1 MDVQGR
7 VLWLQFTRTWTSIEI
22 EVQADVLARTRTSIE
37 VEVQADVPGTNSLAT
52 PAPGPQEVGTARLQ
66 ALGTALTALQVQG
79 ISCQSSNPTIE
90 QVTSK
95 FFCMEHVLTA

>member
-1 MDVQGR
+1 MALRAFFSHGPA
-7 VLWLQFTRTWTSIEI
+7 SKI
-22 EVQADVLARTRTSIE
+22 EVQADVLTRTRTSID

-79 ISCQSSNPTIE
+79 ISCQSLNPTFE
-90 QVTSK
+90 QVK
-95 FFCMEHVLTA
+95 AKFCMKYVLTA